1 MEFVKD
7 QSMLFF
13 DSNNYQ
19 YENPD
24 LFEPSAMP
32 FDIESSICYYKQ
44 EPELLRKGY
53 EN

>member
-1 MEFVKD
+1 
-7 QSMLFF
+7 MLFF

-24 LFEPSAMP
+24 LFEPAAMP

-44 EPELLRKGY
+44 EPETELLSGEY